1 MDILLRIPPHR
12 RRHVVAAL
20 LFAVEALFFVAA
32 AGEAV
37 AGAGAVVGPFFYVFE
52 GDEAHEEADV
62 F

>member
-1 MDILLRIPPHR
+1 
-12 RRHVVAAL
+12 
-20 LFAVEALFFVAA
+20 
-32 AGEAV
+32 V